1 MHAVF
6 LTRTLLAMLLLTAS
20 SMPAMAGKKKP
31 VTPQRMPAGL
41 AQHQL
46 WKINTRHLPAY
57 DIQESGVGQWTYETF
72 QDGLWTASSSEAFAR
87 DKQIPT
93 CIVVHGS
100 PASDDH
106 VMTLSMD
113 VYYSLS
119 RFLGPEKT
127 IRIVIWSWPADKKH
141 ASLIKDFRDQTIRG
155 ERQGYYLAHFI
166 DDLRESCPVM
176 IVGYSMGA
184 RTTSAAL
191 HLIAG
196 GRVEATPAFQARQVN
211 SRPII
216 GVLVAAAIDTTW
228 LAPGSRYDRA
238 VGQTEHFLVTVNSR
252 DPILQRYPRL
262 YGSKKAIQESIGFR
276 GIANRTALRENA
288 DRYTQIDITRDAG
301 PTHDIRSVTRSR
313 PLLEKISE
321 FTFELLLKK

>member
-1 MHAVF
+1 MTSA
-6 LTRTLLAMLLLTAS
+6 L
-20 SMPAMAGKKKP
+20 PAIAAKKKP
-31 VTPQRMPAGL
+31 VTPQRMPPGL
-41 AQHQL
+41 PQHQL

-57 DIQESGVGQWTYETF
+57 DIQESDVGRWTYEVF
-72 QDGLWTASSSEAFAR
+72 QDGFWTASSKDAF
-87 DKQIPT
+87 DKGREIPT
-93 CIVVHGS
+93 CIIVHGS
-100 PASDDH
+100 PASDDY
-106 VMTLSMD
+106 VMGLSLD

-119 RFLGPEKT
+119 RFIGPEKT
-127 IRIVIWSWPADKKH
+127 VRIVIWSWPADKLR
-141 ASLIKDFRDQTIRG
+141 ASLIKDFRDQTVRG

-166 DDLRESCPVM
+166 DDVRGSCRVLL
-176 IVGYSMGA
+176 VGYSMGA
-184 RTTSAAL
+184 RTASAAL
-191 HLIAG
+191 QLIAG
-196 GRVEATPAFQARQVN
+196 GRVEATPAFRARQTD

-228 LAPGSRYDRA
+228 LAPGNRYDRA

-288 DRYTQIDITRDAG
+288 SRYSQIDITQDAG
-301 PTHDIRSVTRSR
+301 PTHDIRSLTRSR

-321 FTFELLLKK
+321 FTFELLFKK